1 MAARDQAEAPWD
13 TGCLMQPSSPSR
25 LRGRRE
31 ITFAVLAVAAS
42 SFALLQSLIVPVL
55 ATIQVEFHTS
65 QTTVTWVLTAYLL
78 SASIC
83 TPLLGRIGDVVGKV
97 RMLVI
102 ALTVLSVGSLAAAL
116 APSIGW
122 LIAARALQGI
132 GGGVLPLSFGIIR
145 DEFRERMTLALSV
158 IASLTAVGFG
168 VGIVVAGPIV
178 DRLGYRGL
186 FYLPMVVTL
195 LAAAAALLFVPESP
209 VRTPARLPVVPA
221 LLLAGWLVALLLGL
235 SQGNEWGWTS
245 PSVLGLFGV
254 AVVLAVAW
262 VVVERRVP
270 VPMIDMEMMRR
281 RGVWTSNVVAGC
293 VGFGMFAS
301 FGFLPQLLQTPPEAG
316 YGFGASITESGHL
329 LLPSAIAS
337 FLIGFTT
344 SGLIRRLGA
353 RAVITTG
360 LLTSGAA
367 FVSIGLFHDQT
378 WQLYSATTVQGLGS
392 GMVFSSLAG
401 VVVRSV
407 PAEQTGVAS
416 GMNAN
421 IRTIGGSIGSAV
433 MAGILTAHLT
443 TGGYPAERGYTIG
456 FIVLGVVMALA
467 SLAAV
472 LIPESH
478 EQQSGGHLA
487 DAADGELGLVP
498 AAGAVPSGA

>member
-1 MAARDQAEAPWD
+1 
-13 TGCLMQPSSPSR
+13 MQPSSPSR
-25 LRGRRE
+25 LRGRRG

-55 ATIQVEFHTS
+55 ARIQVEFHTT

-83 TPLLGRIGDVVGKV
+83 TPLVGRVGDVVGKT

-102 ALTVLSVGSLAAAL
+102 ALVTLAVGSLAAAL

-122 LIAARALQGI
+122 LIAARVLQGA

-145 DEFRERMTLALSV
+145 DEFRERMTMALSV

-178 DRLGYRGL
+178 DAFGYRGL
-186 FYLPMVVTL
+186 FWLPMVATL
-195 LAAAAALLFVPESP
+195 LAAVAALLFVPESP

-221 LLLAGWLVALLLGL
+221 VLLAGWLVALLLGL
-235 SQGNEWGWTS
+235 SEGNVWGWGS
-245 PSVLGLFGV
+245 PPVLGLFAV
-254 AVVLAVAW
+254 AVLLSGAW
-262 VVVERRVP
+262 VAVELRVP
-270 VPMIDMEMMRR
+270 VPMIDMQMMRR
-281 RGVWTSNVVAGC
+281 RGVWTANVVAAGI
-293 VGFGMFAS
+293 GFAIFAS
-301 FGFLPQLLQTPPEAG
+301 FGFMPQLLQTPPEAG

-329 LLPSAIAS
+329 LVPSAVAS
-337 FLIGFTT
+337 FAVGFAT
-344 SGLIRRLGA
+344 SPLIRSIGA
-353 RAVITTG
+353 RTVIATG

-367 FVSIGLFHDQT
+367 FVSIAWFHDHT
-378 WQLYSATTVQGLGS
+378 WQLYAATTVQGLGS
-392 GMVFSSLAG
+392 GLVFSSLAG
-401 VVVRSV
+401 VVVASV

-433 MAGILTAHLT
+433 MAGIITAHHGV
-443 TGGYPAERGYTIG
+443 GGYPAERGYQIG
-456 FIVLGVVMALA
+456 FVVLGVVMALA
-467 SLAAV
+467 SLAA
-472 LIPESH
+472 LRIPDTH
-478 EQQSGGHLA
+478 RQQTGGALA

-498 AAGAVPSGA
+498 AAGAVPPRG

>member
-1 MAARDQAEAPWD
+1 
-13 TGCLMQPSSPSR
+13 MQPSPLSR

-102 ALTVLSVGSLAAAL
+102 ALVVLALGSLAAAL

-122 LIAARALQGI
+122 LIAARALQGV

-145 DEFRERMTLALSV
+145 DEFRERMTMALSV

-178 DRLGYRGL
+178 DTFGYKGL
-186 FYLPMVVTL
+186 FWLPMVVTL
-195 LAAAAALLFVPESP
+195 AAAAVALLFVPESP
-209 VRTPARLPVVPA
+209 IRTPARLPVLPA

-235 SQGNEWGWTS
+235 SEGNQWGWTS
-245 PSVLGLFGV
+245 PAVLGLFAV
-254 AVVLAVAW
+254 AVLLGAAW
-262 VVVERRVP
+262 VALELRVP
-270 VPMIDMEMMRR
+270 VPLIDMQMMRR
-281 RGVWTSNVVAGC
+281 RGVWTSNVVAGA

-301 FGFLPQLLQTPPEAG
+301 FGFLPQLLQTPRTAG

-329 LLPSAIAS
+329 LLPSAVAS
-337 FLIGFTT
+337 FLVGFTT
-344 SGLIRRLGA
+344 ATLIHRVGA

-360 LLTSGAA
+360 LLVTGAA
-367 FVSIGLFHDQT
+367 FACVGLYHDHT
-378 WQLYSATTVQGLGS
+378 WQLYAATTVQGVGS

-401 VVVRSV
+401 VVVASV

-433 MAGILTAHLT
+433 MAGILTAHVGS
-443 TGGYPAERGYTIG
+443 TGFPAERGYEIG
-456 FIVLGVVMALA
+456 FVVLGAVLALA
-467 SLAAV
+467 SLAALV
-472 LIPESH
+472 MPDTR
-478 EQQSGGHLA
+478 EQPTSGHLA
-487 DAADGELGLVP
+487 DAADGELGLVA
-498 AAGAVPSGA
+498 AAGAVPPRG

>member
-1 MAARDQAEAPWD
+1 
-13 TGCLMQPSSPSR
+13 MQPSILGR

-55 ATIQVEFHTS
+55 ATIQTEFDTS

-102 ALTVLSVGSLAAAL
+102 ALVVLSLGSLAAAL

-145 DEFRERMTLALSV
+145 DEFRERMTMALSV

-168 VGIVVAGPIV
+168 AGIVAAGPIF
-178 DRLGYRGL
+178 DTFGYKGL
-186 FYLPMVVTL
+186 FWLPMAITL
-195 LAAAAALLFVPESP
+195 AAAAAALLFVPESP

-221 LLLAGWLVALLLGL
+221 LLLAGWLVALLIGL
-235 SQGNEWGWTS
+235 SEGNQWGWTS
-245 PSVLGLFGV
+245 PAVLGLFGF
-254 AVVLAVAW
+254 ALVVGVAW
-262 VVVERRVP
+262 VAVEHRVP
-270 VPMIDMEMMRR
+270 VPMIDMHMLRL

-301 FGFLPQLLQTPPEAG
+301 FGFLPQLLQTPREAG
-316 YGFGASITESGHL
+316 YGFGASITESGYL
-329 LLPSAIAS
+329 LLPSAVAS
-337 FLIGFTT
+337 FLVGFTT
-344 SGLIRRLGA
+344 STLIRRIGA
-353 RAVITTG
+353 RGVITIG
-360 LLTSGAA
+360 LLASGAA
-367 FVSIGLFHDQT
+367 FVAIGLFHDHT
-378 WQLYSATTVQGLGS
+378 WQLYAATTVQGVGA

-401 VVVRSV
+401 VVVASV

-421 IRTIGGSIGSAV
+421 IRTIGGSLGAAV
-433 MAGILTAHLT
+433 MAGIITAHVGI
-443 TGGYPAERGYTIG
+443 GGYPAERGYTIG
-456 FIVLGVVMALA
+456 FVVLGIVMALA

-472 LIPESH
+472 LIPETH
-478 EQQSGGHLA
+478 EQPTSGHLA

-498 AAGAVPSGA
+498 AAGAVPTRSSG